1 MDSFLDKLLTGDQG
15 CSTDGAAISNNPISL
30 FANHL
35 LDSSTLES
43 TTNGGFNYDSA
54 GVESIEIAN
63 NSSMGYSSTNHAGPS
78 LAEVP
83 L

>member
-15 CSTDGAAISNNPISL
+15 CSTDGAALSNNPISL

-43 TTNGGFNYDSA
+43 ATNGGFNYDSG

-63 NSSMGYSSTNHAGPS
+63 NSSMGYSSTTHAGPS
-78 LAEVP
+78 LAEVR

>member
-43 TTNGGFNYDSA
+43 TTVNGGFNYDSG
-54 GVESIEIAN
+54 GVETIEIAN
-63 NSSMGYSSTNHAGPS
+63 NSSMGYASTNNGPS
-78 LAEVP
+78 LAEVR